1 MDEDIKVTGF
11 ESQLKNLIADV
22 VRAELT
28 LFEQRLKEVLPE
40 KKPVPNRLFAKDVAD
55 FLGINKQTVY
65 KYRKSG
71 VLPPPQLTITGKAYW
86 TKEQIIEG
94 LRAHDKAWKYGL

>member
-1 MDEDIKVTGF
+1 MDEDIKAAGF
-11 ESQLKNLIADV
+11 EIQLKRLIADV
-22 VRAELT
+22 VRAELSQ
-28 LFEQRLKEVLPE
+28 FEQRLMEVLPE
-40 KKPVPNRLFAKDVAD
+40 KRPVPNHLFAKHVAD

-71 VLPPPQLTITGKAYW
+71 VLPPPQLTLTGKAYW

-94 LRAHDKAWKYGL
+94 LKAHDKAWKYGL

>member
-1 MDEDIKVTGF
+1 MDENIKDIGF

-22 VRAELT
+22 VRSELT
-28 LFEQRLKEVLPE
+28 LFEQRLKEFLPE
-40 KKPVPNRLFAKDVAD
+40 KKPIPDRLFAFQVAD

-65 KYRKSG
+65 NYRKNG
-71 VLPPPQLTITGKAYW
+71 VLPPPQVTLTGRAYW

-94 LRAHDKAWKYGL
+94 LRAHDKAWKYGV